1 MKKFQKIVLAVDFAP
16 QSVVMAHRACML
28 AKASNAEILAVH
40 AVRPFEMM
48 TEGMD
53 VPGAAVLEWYE
64 AQKPELERQLQA
76 FCEVHLTG
84 CSFRALLVEGEPA
97 SEIVNLAVAE
107 KADLVMMATHGF
119 GAFRRFILGSV
130 AAKVLH
136 DAPVPVLT
144 AAHAKEPGPGREAFR
159 KVVVAV
165 DLGPRTAD
173 VLAAAKEV
181 GGAEMVVVHA
191 LPVVGNGI
199 ELSIDPSWEFA
210 LRASV
215 EVTLTEA
222 MAAAGIQAELVME
235 PGSPAALVHRVAAE
249 WGADLVVIGRHTD
262 DTILGR
268 LTTHAYAIVRES
280 PCPVLSV

>member
-16 QSVVMAHRACML
+16 QSVLMAHRARML
-28 AKASNAEILAVH
+28 AEASNAEIVAVH

-53 VPGAAVLEWYE
+53 VPGAVVLDWYE
-64 AQKPELERQLQA
+64 AQKPLLESQLRA
-76 FCEVHLTG
+76 FCEEHLEG
-84 CSFRALLVEGEPA
+84 CAFRVVLVEGEPA
-97 SEIVNLAVAE
+97 SEIVRLAVAE
-107 KADLVMMATHGF
+107 KADLVVMATHGF

-159 KVVVAV
+159 KIVVGV

-173 VLAAAKEV
+173 VLAAAKEM
-181 GGAEMVVVHA
+181 GAAEMVVVHA
-191 LPVVGNGI
+191 LPVVGNGVD
-199 ELSIDPSWEFA
+199 LSFDPSWEFA
-210 LRASV
+210 LKAAV

-222 MAAAGIQAELVME
+222 MEAAGIQAKTVTE
-235 PGSPAALVHRVAAE
+235 PGSPAKLVHRVAAE

>member
-16 QSVVMAHRACML
+16 QSVVMAHRARML
-28 AKASNAEILAVH
+28 AKGSKAEIVAVH
-40 AVRPFEMM
+40 AVRPFQMM

-53 VPGAAVLEWYE
+53 VPGAVVLEWYE
-64 AQKPELERQLQA
+64 AQKPVLERQLQA
-76 FCEVHLTG
+76 FCEENLEG
-84 CSFRALLVEGEPA
+84 CAFRAVLVEGEPA
-97 SEIVNLAVAE
+97 SEIVRLAVEE

-144 AAHAKEPGPGREAFR
+144 AAHAKEPDPGREAFR

-215 EVTLTEA
+215 EVTLKEA
-222 MAAAGIQAELVME
+222 MAAAGIHAELVME

-262 DTILGR
+262 NTILGR